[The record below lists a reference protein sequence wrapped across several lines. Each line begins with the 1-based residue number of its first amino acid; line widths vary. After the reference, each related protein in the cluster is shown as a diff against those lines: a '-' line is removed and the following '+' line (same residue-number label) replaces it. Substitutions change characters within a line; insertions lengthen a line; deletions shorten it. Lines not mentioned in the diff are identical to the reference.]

1 MLDKHLRIN
10 EWSNVAPLNQSCQR
24 GTRVSA
30 ETAIYR
36 GERILLSPETI
47 CTQNTSRGRACGQ
60 SRMIGTRCSHLEN
73 IAAEST
79 SLPLELHFKLVC
91 ESCTSLN
98 YLRSMSYWVKLW
110 QSRREANWLVNNL
123 LLCFTWQILL
133 KWTQLMTISPDMALL
148 MESSF
153 TNVRLSFDLR

>member
-1 MLDKHLRIN
+1 MLDKHLWTN
-10 EWSNVAPLNQSCQR
+10 EGSNAAPLNQSCQW
-24 GTRVSA
+24 GA

-36 GERILLSPETI
+36 GERVLLSPQMI
-47 CTQNTSRGRACGQ
+47 YTQNTSPWRACGR
-60 SRMIGTRCSHLEN
+60 SRMIGTCCGHLEN
-73 IAAEST
+73 TAAEST

-91 ESCTSLN
+91 KTCSSLN
-98 YLRSMSYWVKLW
+98 YLRSMSYWVKLR
-110 QSRREANWLVNNL
+110 QSRRDANWLNSL

-153 TNVRLSFDLR
+153 TDVRLSFDLR